1 MNSLFGN
8 TPVLSPQFLP
18 DKYRPRTWAE
28 VIGQEK
34 AIKQIQTIAKR
45 SGYGG
50 RAWWFSGKSG
60 VGKTTIAMLIA
71 RELASDMSIVELDA
85 GEITP
90 AVLKDIEA
98 TMRTFGLGEK
108 TGRAWIFNE
117 AHGLRKDAIRKLLT
131 LIETPLPRHVC
142 FVFTTTLAGQK
153 MLFEEQIDASPL
165 LQRCTRI
172 ELAQQGLAKAFAER
186 AREIAIA
193 EGLDGQPLERY
204 IDLVNENKGS
214 LRGTL
219 EAIERGAMQLDDAEV
234 AE

>member
-1 MNSLFGN
+1 MRIDAENRRGLGRSNVRGRFWPRHVCRESRPMNSLFGN

-131 LIETPLPRHVC
+131 LIETHP
-142 FVFTTTLAGQK
+142 
-153 MLFEEQIDASPL
+153 
-165 LQRCTRI
+165 
-172 ELAQQGLAKAFAER
+172 FA
-186 AREIAIA
+186 
-193 EGLDGQPLERY
+193 
-204 IDLVNENKGS
+204 
-214 LRGTL
+214 
-219 EAIERGAMQLDDAEV
+219 
-234 AE
+234 